1 MQGVGRLIWFDAFA
15 GRAVHSSM
23 TAHHEKHKHKQKHPH
38 AGEPVP
44 MVKTRSTLA
53 TVLAACL
60 LVFGVLL
67 VLAFVLWMLFG

>member
-1 MQGVGRLIWFDAFA
+1 
-15 GRAVHSSM
+15 M

>member
-1 MQGVGRLIWFDAFA
+1 MQGGGRFIWFDAFA
-15 GRAVHSSM
+15 GRAVHSGM
-23 TAHHEKHKHKQKHPH
+23 TAHHEKRPHKQKHPH
-38 AGEPVP
+38 PGEPVP

-67 VLAFVLWMLFG
+67 VLAFVVWLIFG